1 MNDAGAAQSSG
12 RSATSVQLRALLGAY
27 FRIAARGKAGQALS
41 RRWGGNT
48 RSLLVVV
55 GFYLFLGLFVGAFGA
70 THPDIFTFSLI
81 LHTMTF
87 FMVGMALT
95 AESGDILFNPAEA
108 EVIGPLPVP
117 PRVHLMAKTLNVLAY
132 ALLLSVSFN
141 LPGMFFGL
149 AARNARPWF
158 PIAHL
163 SGVVLLSA
171 FCAAAVVFVYGLI
184 IRLVDRERFDNF
196 AAYAQVGMAIV
207 FILGY
212 QVVPRLLRRM
222 EGLDLRWLS
231 GKLMPF
237 PPAWFAGWD
246 TVTGSG
252 TWDGRMLVLALIGIA
267 ATSLL
272 AYAAVVKLS
281 RGFEEGVRS
290 LAEAPVRK
298 ARPVRRGIESSFPIR
313 LWLRDPV
320 ERASFR
326 LAAAYMLRDRET
338 KLRLYPSL
346 SFVLIF
352 PLLRVIDPARNGPG
366 FLTGATFWMMGLVPV
381 IALETLRHSSQFA
394 ASEIFRASPL
404 ASTAPI
410 FHGFR
415 KAAMIY
421 VLLPAF
427 VIGMGLLIAIIP
439 DRASFFTTG
448 LPALVV
454 LPTLS
459 LAPGLSGQYLPL
471 SEPPVRGS
479 SGRSVRMM
487 IISMVVA
494 PIVFGGAYLARRANL
509 LWPVLGCEVVLLA
522 FIHRGINRRI
532 ARCGVPPLDA
542 ADRG

>member
-1 MNDAGAAQSSG
+1 MNGTG
-12 RSATSVQLRALLGAY
+12 KGRRPRRSAAGIQLRALLRAY
-27 FRIAARGKAGQALS
+27 FRIAARGRAGQALS
-41 RRWGGNT
+41 RKWGGNT

-55 GFYLFLGLFVGAFGA
+55 GFYAFLGVFTGAFGV
-70 THPDIFTFSLI
+70 THPDVFTFSLI

-95 AESGDILFNPAEA
+95 AESGDILFNPAEG

-117 PRVHLMAKTLNVLAY
+117 PRVHLMAKSLNVLAY
-132 ALLLSVSFN
+132 GLLLSVSFN

-149 AARNARPWF
+149 AAKGARPWF
-158 PIAHL
+158 PVAHL
-163 SGVVLLSA
+163 AGVVLLSA
-171 FCAAAVVFVYGLI
+171 FCAAAVVFVYGMI

-196 AAYAQVGMAIV
+196 AAYAQVGMAVV

-212 QVVPRLLRRM
+212 QVLPRLMRRM
-222 EGLDLRWLS
+222 EGLDLRGLS

-246 TVTGSG
+246 VVTGSG
-252 TWDGRMLVLALIGIA
+252 ALDQRMMILAGIGVS
-267 ATSLL
+267 ATALL

-281 RGFEEGVRS
+281 RGFEEGARN
-290 LAEAPVRK
+290 LAEAPARK
-298 ARPVRRGIESSFPIR
+298 ARPVRPGIDAAFPIR
-313 LWLRDPV
+313 LWLKDPV

-326 LAAAYMLRDRET
+326 LAAAYMLRDREI

-352 PLLRVIDPARNGPG
+352 PLLRVIDPQRNAPG

-381 IALETLRHSSQFA
+381 IALETMRHSSQFA
-394 ASEIFRASPL
+394 AGEIFRASPL
-404 ASTAPI
+404 ASAGPI

-421 VLLPAF
+421 VLLPSV
-427 VIGMGLLIAIIP
+427 VIGGGLLAVIVP
-439 DRASFFTTG
+439 DRVSLLITA
-448 LPALVV
+448 LPAIVV

-459 LAPGLSGQYLPL
+459 LLPGISGRYLPL

-479 SGRSVRMM
+479 SGRTIRMM
-487 IISMVVA
+487 IVSMVVA

-509 LWPVLGCEVVLLA
+509 LWPVLGCEVVLVAL
-522 FIHRGINRRI
+522 IHRGINRRV
-532 ARCGVPPLDA
+532 ARSEIPPLDA
-542 ADRG
+542 GDGH